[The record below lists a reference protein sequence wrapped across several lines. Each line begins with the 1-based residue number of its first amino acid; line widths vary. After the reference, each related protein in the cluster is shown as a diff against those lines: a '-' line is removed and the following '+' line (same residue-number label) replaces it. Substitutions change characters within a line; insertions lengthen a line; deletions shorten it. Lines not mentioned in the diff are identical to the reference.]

1 LYCIVLYYIIYTY
14 MYGHTHT
21 YIYIYVYIYTYTAT
35 DLQLETILE
44 KVFKN
49 NSGKMVPTGF

>member
-1 LYCIVLYYIIYTY
+1 

-21 YIYIYVYIYTYTAT
+21 HIYIYVYIYTYTAT